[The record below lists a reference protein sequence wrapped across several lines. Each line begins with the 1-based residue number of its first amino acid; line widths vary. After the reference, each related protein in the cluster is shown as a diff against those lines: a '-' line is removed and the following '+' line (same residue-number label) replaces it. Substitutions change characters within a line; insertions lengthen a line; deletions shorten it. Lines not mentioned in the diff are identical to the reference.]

1 MAACYWLHKR
11 PARVGLLLALLVVTG
26 LAGCEQGA
34 SKQLAPLE
42 TETQTLELRAPN
54 CPEEDGCTTVTIK
67 REIYARHAELNQTLK
82 KMLLDQLQGFGEAK
96 TTTKNIGLEQVAQ
109 DFIAEAEKVTGM
121 SSANWQ
127 LNGEVKTLARSGE
140 LLTVAIST
148 YIYSG
153 GAHGMPATQWLNWD
167 LAKDREVKL
176 SDVIAPQQE
185 NAFWQLAQVEHQNWL
200 EAMSADEGFRQ
211 NWPFQRSEDFRF
223 TQDGLVLRYGVY
235 TLGPYSMGDVEL
247 VMPREKLSG
256 LIKASYLSQLAA
268 D

>member
-1 MAACYWLHKR
+1 MAASYCLQKR
-11 PARVGLLLALLVVTG
+11 HAGAGLLLALLVCAG
-26 LAGCEQGA
+26 LAGCGPGA
-34 SKQLAPLE
+34 GKQSAPLE
-42 TETQTLELRAPN
+42 TETETLELRAPN
-54 CPEEDGCTTVTIK
+54 CSKEEGCTTVTIK
-67 REIYARHAELNQTLK
+67 REIYAQHAELNQTLN

-96 TTTKNIGLEQVAQ
+96 TTTDNTSLEQVAQ
-109 DFIAEAEKVTGM
+109 DFIAEAGKTSGM

-127 LNGEVKTLARSGE
+127 LNGEVKTLARTGD
-140 LLTVAIST
+140 LLTVAISSYT
-148 YIYSG
+148 YSG

-167 LAKDREVKL
+167 LAADSEVKL

-185 NAFWQLAQVEHQNWL
+185 TAFWQLAQAEHQEWL

-223 TQDGLVLRYGVY
+223 TQEGLVLRYGVY

-247 VMPREKLSG
+247 VLPREKLTG
-256 LIKASYLSQLAA
+256 LIKAPYLMQSTT